1 MIFSLRSSTLN
12 SALNCATTT
21 TETTTTMR
29 EVIKTALHKLRISFT
44 ELHHYFHFFYFVFF
58 CCFCRF
64 FALSCVEKANSKNN
78 NNKTVCWCCCC
89 CCCYYCRL
97 LSCLLT
103 LPLPLGY
110 RLQQQQQQQS
120 SGSAAAEQ
128 QQKCLRLANFAQIRV
143 NHKRRRDLRGRIR
156 RGGTGGGGVVSR

>member
-21 TETTTTMR
+21 TVTTTTMR

-89 CCCYYCRL
+89 CCYYCRL

-120 SGSAAAEQ
+120 SGSRTTTKMFATGEFRLNSSES
-128 QQKCLRLANFAQIRV
+128 QKATRSARANSSLG
-143 NHKRRRDLRGRIR
+143 DGGRWS
-156 RGGTGGGGVVSR
+156 GK

>member
-1 MIFSLRSSTLN
+1 MICTLRSLTLN

-21 TETTTTMR
+21 TATTIMR

-44 ELHHYFHFFYFVFF
+44 ELHYYFLFFYFVFC

-78 NNKTVCWCCCC
+78 NNKTV

-110 RLQQQQQQQS
+110 RLQQQQSRAAAAQQQNNN
-120 SGSAAAEQ
+120 
-128 QQKCLRLANFAQIRV
+128 KNVC
-143 NHKRRRDLRGRIR
+143 DWRI
-156 RGGTGGGGVVSR
+156 SPKFE